1 MSGAAAGTIFPTD
14 PPAIRISGRIAL
26 DVARDGDPM
35 DGDPFMPELRA
46 RLDALKGETV
56 TSREA
61 SDASVLRI
69 CVVGSTLV
77 VLLQADYEAWEL
89 DASDGETEVFA
100 VCQRGEG
107 LAVWESPV
115 ALDWTE
121 ATEQGFSPAPAGT
134 SVRPSLVDP
143 SVDPH
148 AP

>member
-77 VLLQADYEAWEL
+77 VLLQADDEAWEL
-89 DASDGETEVFA
+89 DTSDGETEVFA

-107 LAVWESPV
+107 LAVWEWPV
-115 ALDWTE
+115 APRLDGGDR
-121 ATEQGFSPAPAGT
+121 ARLSPTPAGT
-134 SVRPSLVDP
+134 SARPSLVDP